1 MMRKIKSKQA
11 SLSMDRD
18 KIVIGIF
25 LLYTA
30 YKFNCFISTH
40 DLVQLRCKLT
50 FNDLGGGPEE
60 IETKY
65 LISKISYSPC
75 QIINDQPLSR

>member
-65 LISKISYSPC
+65 LISKIPAAPARSLMVNP
-75 QIINDQPLSR
+75 